1 ALFGQPCVR
10 IAGTARS
17 LFQPTKKRSLFV
29 LMWSLKI
36 HAEKTPVSK
45 SRSNFKAVFA
55 KQVDGV

>member
-1 ALFGQPCVR
+1 RQPRVR